1 MMSKKNTCIYAN
13 SHTQLDE
20 HKKLFAKK
28 KRRNETEVVVVVFLH
43 RQKGMLRTNSYK

>member
-20 HKKLFAKK
+20 HKKLFAKTEK
-28 KRRNETEVVVVVFLH
+28 RNETEFVVVLH
-43 RQKGMLRTNSYK
+43 RQKGMLRTNFV